1 MICLIII
8 FFMSL
13 VSIIIPY
20 FRKKKYILETI
31 NSVINQSYKKFEII
45 IIYDDDKKTDLE
57 FIKKISQ
64 KDKRIKLVI
73 NKKNYGA
80 GISRNLGIKISKGD
94 YISFIDSDDIWS
106 KHKLKKQLNYMK
118 KNKLNF
124 THTNYQ
130 IIDKNLKVISRRV
143 ARNFISLN
151 DLIKSCDIGL
161 STVMLKKKLLN
172 QNCFPSLRTKED
184 FVLWLNL
191 LQKGVNIYGIN
202 DYLVTWR
209 KVEGSLSTSL
219 IQKFLDGFKVYYFYM
234 KFNFFKSIYYLF
246 CLSLNFLKKEI
257 R

>member
-20 FRKKKYILETI
+20 FRKKKYILKTI

-130 IIDKNLKVISRRV
+130 IIDKNLKIISRRV

-161 STVMLKKKLLN
+161 STVMLKKN
-172 QNCFPSLRTKED
+172 
-184 FVLWLNL
+184 
-191 LQKGVNIYGIN
+191 Y
-202 DYLVTWR
+202 
-209 KVEGSLSTSL
+209 
-219 IQKFLDGFKVYYFYM
+219 
-234 KFNFFKSIYYLF
+234 
-246 CLSLNFLKKEI
+246 
-257 R
+257 